1 MGLMNFWQGLDE
13 DGNPLDEFY
22 EQRARKDVPHDDEL
36 QWDAHD
42 RAGCSEMRGP
52 PWWFYLMAAAAVGAA
67 VVWLW

>member
-1 MGLMNFWQGLDE
+1 MNFWQGLDE

-22 EQRARKDVPHDDEL
+22 EQRARTDVPHDDEL

-52 PWWFYLMAAAAVGAA
+52 PRWFFLVILLAVIAAAV
-67 VVWLW
+67 WLW